1 MSSKI
6 KQTGFIVLSALILPL
21 ALRNAARAADANT
34 LAGDPSGEVQPGF
47 DAERFGGLRG
57 KLHDWEFVLGG
68 GAIYAPKFEG
78 SKDFKVMPVPF
89 ISATFNDYVHINP
102 QGLLVDVYKAE
113 NFTISAKGGYDP
125 GRDED
130 DSRHLDGLGDIGAG
144 GVLGGVIA
152 YQLGP
157 VELTAEVD
165 KTFGGSDGLTGKL
178 GAEVSHFWG
187 QFIFSAGASATW
199 ADKKHMKSYFGVT
212 SAQSARSGLARYDA
226 GAGFKRIDLTASV
239 TYMASENWFVRGQAE
254 LGILTGDAK
263 NSPIVQKDTQPSVMM
278 FVGYKF

>member
-1 MSSKI
+1 MSSKMRN
-6 KQTGFIVLSALILPL
+6 TGLIVLSALVMPL
-21 ALRNAARAADANT
+21 ALRNAAKAADVNALT
-34 LAGDPSGEVQPGF
+34 GDPRAEVQPEF
-47 DAERFGGLRG
+47 DGERFGGFRG
-57 KLHDWEFVLGG
+57 KLHDWQVVVGG
-68 GAIYAPKFEG
+68 GAMYAPKFEG
-78 SKDFKVMPVPF
+78 SKDFEVVPVPF
-89 ISATFNDYVHINP
+89 ISATINDIVHITP
-102 QGLLVDVYKAE
+102 LGLTVDVYKAE
-113 NFTISAKGGYDP
+113 NFTFSAKGGYDF
-125 GRDED
+125 GRDEG
-130 DSRHLDGLGDIGAG
+130 DSRHLRGLGDIDGG

-157 VELTAEVD
+157 VELKAEID

-199 ADKKHMKSYFGVT
+199 ADENHMESYFGVT
-212 SAQSARSGLARYDA
+212 RAQSVKSGLAEYDA

-263 NSPIVQKDTQPSVMM
+263 DSPIVQKTTQPSVMM